1 MVSLEA
7 HDFKIL
13 MESNVL
19 IFAVAVCTFVVTGTI
34 AEPES
39 QRFTAML
46 SLKSVI
52 VVVFIFRFMTHFEL
66 VIDFR

>member
-7 HDFKIL
+7 HNFKVL
-13 MESNVL
+13 MDSNVL
-19 IFAVAVCTFVVTGTI
+19 IFVVAVCTFIVTETI

-39 QRFTAML
+39 QRFTPML
-46 SLKSVI
+46 SPKSVI
-52 VVVFIFRFMTHFEL
+52 VVVFIFRFMIHFEL